1 MNMEREMQMLIAS
14 ILSPEDL
21 IEVRQVFEKTQFVDG
36 RETAGWAAKMVKNN
50 LQAKVGDVALD
61 AVRVLVTERLKA
73 NGLFQMAVRPKQITP
88 LLFAQYRDTMT
99 YGSHVDDAL
108 MQGIRTDISF
118 TLFLEEPETYDG
130 GELVIESSAGENP
143 IKGPAG
149 SVYVYPSTTLHRVDA
164 VTRGVRR
171 VAVGWVQSHVRNGE
185 QREILFDLDS
195 ARRTLFAKSGKTSEF
210 DQLSKSVANLLRMWA
225 D

>member
-1 MNMEREMQMLIAS
+1 MQMLIAGV
-14 ILSPEDL
+14 LTADDL
-21 IEVRQVFEKTQFVDG
+21 NIVRKAFEKAQFIDG
-36 RETAGWAAKMVKNN
+36 RETAGWAAKTVKNN
-50 LQAKVGDVALD
+50 LQARAGDPALD
-61 AVRVLVTERLKA
+61 DFRDIVTERLNSNA
-73 NGLFQMAVRPKQITP
+73 LFQMAVRPKYKTP

-108 MQGIRTDISF
+108 MQGIRTDLSF
-118 TLFLEEPETYDG
+118 TLFLEEPESYDG
-130 GELVIESSAGENP
+130 GELVIESNAGENP

-171 VAVGWVQSHVRNGE
+171 VAVGWVQSHVRHAE

-195 ARRTLFAKSGKTSEF
+195 ARRALFAKSGKSDEF

>member
-1 MNMEREMQMLIAS
+1 MERKMQMLIAG
-14 ILSPEDL
+14 ILTPQEL
-21 IEVRQVFEKTQFVDG
+21 TEVRQAFDKAQFVDG
-36 RETAGWAAKMVKNN
+36 RETAGWAAKTVKNN
-50 LQAKVGDVALD
+50 QQAKAADPALD
-61 AVRVLVTERLKA
+61 GVRALVSERLKA
-73 NGLFQMAVRPKQITP
+73 NLLFQMAVRPKHITP

-108 MQGIRTDISF
+108 MQGIRTDLSF
-118 TLFLEEPETYDG
+118 TLFIEEPENYEG

-149 SVYVYPSTTLHRVDA
+149 SVYIYPSTTLHRVDA

-171 VAVGWVQSHVRNGE
+171 VAVGWCQSHVRSAD

-195 ARRTLFAKSGKTSEF
+195 ARRALFAQSGKSAEF
-210 DQLSKSVANLLRMWA
+210 DQLSKSLANLLRMWA

>member
-1 MNMEREMQMLIAS
+1 MQMLIAG

-21 IEVRQVFEKTQFVDG
+21 TQVRQAFEKTQFVDG
-36 RETAGWAAKMVKNN
+36 RETAGWAAKTVKNN
-50 LQAKVGDVALD
+50 LQAKAGDPNLD
-61 AVRVLVTERLKA
+61 AVRSLITERLKA
-73 NGLFQMAVRPKQITP
+73 NALFQMAARPKHQTP

-118 TLFLEEPETYDG
+118 TLFIEEPDTYAG

-149 SVYVYPSTTLHRVDA
+149 SVYIYPSTTLHRVDA

-171 VAVGWVQSHVRNGE
+171 VAVGWVQSHVRNAD
-185 QREILFDLDS
+185 QREILFDLDT
-195 ARRTLFAKSGKTSEF
+195 ARRRLFTQSGKTAEF